1 MFVLELTVG
10 FENNI
15 DFNTKRKAIKY
26 QVMLKPLENKFE
38 KVNLINLSMGA
49 LERVGVHSNVINML
63 KALGFQQHEV
73 AYLINLLYKKSVLCI
88 LYEVRNKAWNQPS
101 LLSW

>member
-1 MFVLELTVG
+1 
-10 FENNI
+10 
-15 DFNTKRKAIKY
+15 
-26 QVMLKPLENKFE
+26 MLKPLENKFE

-73 AYLINLLYKKSVLCI
+73 AYLIKEIIICCI
-88 LYEVRNKAWNQPS
+88 RRAYYAFYMRSGIRHGIS
-101 LLSW
+101 LLFFPGDVPPVTLRVLDTMPYSS